1 MLFRADPSRGEL
13 LSAEQTF
20 DEELDEIDDDDD
32 LVQLEGEETLTNLIK
47 DPLAKKKQ
55 MLTPQQY
62 RVVTI
67 GPDGLLKEG

>member
-47 DPLAKKKQ
+47 DPFAKKKQ

>member
-13 LSAEQTF
+13 LSAEQTY